1 MTAACPACAAAPLPE
16 TAPTATV
23 ARPDLVL
30 HLPDIHC
37 AACIASVEAALARLP
52 GIREARVNLTRKRVL
67 LCTDGRDAGGVIDA
81 LAAEG
86 HRAQLLDTDLLAG
99 RDSTGRDLIL
109 RIGVSGFA
117 MMNVMLLS
125 VAVWSGAAQA
135 TAQLF
140 HLVSALIALPA
151 VAYAARPFFASA
163 LRAVSAGRLNMD
175 VPISLAIALATL
187 VSLMGALEGAERPGW
202 FDAALALTFFLLIGR
217 YLDHAGRQAA
227 RSAAA
232 ELAALEAPQALRLR
246 DGHEEIVR
254 AADLVEGDLIRIR
267 PGDRVPA
274 DGVVTEGESDLDR
287 SALTGESRPQAIG
300 PGGEVSAGETN
311 LSGPLILDVRRAGA
325 DTRLRRLADLVAAAE
340 NQRSRHSGLA
350 DRAARIYAPVVHL
363 LGAGAFLGWWWA
375 TADAWHALDVAI
387 SVLVIT
393 CPCALGLAVP
403 AVSTVTT
410 GWLFRRGIL
419 VKSHTALERMSE
431 IDLVVFDKTGTLT
444 TGELALAGDPPDH
457 VLALAAGLARGS
469 AHPLSR
475 AICAAARAR
484 GLSPAPV
491 ERLRELPGRG
501 VEGEHDG
508 HSVALGNPGWLG
520 LAADSDETLV
530 ALRDASGALFAF
542 CFEETPRAD
551 AQECIAELR
560 ALGYDVALLSGDAPA
575 PVTRLADA
583 LGIARFEARMSP
595 EEKMDWLRARRA
607 EGRTCLMV
615 GDGLNDTGGLAEAH
629 ASIAPGSALDAARN
643 VADLVLLRDNLS
655 AVPDALGASCGA
667 VRRMRQNIWLSLL
680 YNAVSIPLALAGFAT
695 PWLAALAMSSSSL
708 TVSLNAARRIR

>member
-1 MTAACPACAAAPLPE
+1 MSQDAPAA
-16 TAPTATV
+16 TI

-52 GIREARVNLTRKRVL
+52 GIREARVNLTRKRVH
-67 LCTDGRDAGGVIDA
+67 LCTDGLDADGVIDA
-81 LAAEG
+81 LAARG
-86 HRAQLLDTDLLAG
+86 HRAQRLDTDLLAG

-163 LRAVSAGRLNMD
+163 ARAVSAGRLNMD
-175 VPISLAIALATL
+175 VPISLAIGLATL
-187 VSLMGALEGAERPGW
+187 VSLLGALEGAERPGW

-227 RSAAA
+227 RSAAS
-232 ELAALEAPQALRLR
+232 ELAALEAPQALRLQGGR
-246 DGHEEIVR
+246 EEIVR
-254 AADLVEGDLIRIR
+254 AASLVEGDLIRVR

-274 DGVVTEGESDLDR
+274 DGVVRDGESDLDR
-287 SALTGESRPQAIG
+287 SALTGESRPQPVA
-300 PGGEVSAGETN
+300 PGAEISAGETN
-311 LSGPLILDVRRAGA
+311 LSGPLTVEVRRAGS
-325 DTRLRRLADLVAAAE
+325 DTRLRRLAELVAVAE

-363 LGAGAFLGWWWA
+363 LGAAAFLGWWWG
-375 TADAWHALDVAI
+375 TADGWRALDVAI

-431 IDLVVFDKTGTLT
+431 IDMVVFDKTGTLT
-444 TGELALAGDPPDH
+444 TGELVLAGDPPDA
-457 VLALAAGLARGS
+457 VLALAAGLAQAS

-475 AICAAARAR
+475 AIRAAAHAR
-484 GLSPAPV
+484 GLAPVPV
-491 ERLRELPGRG
+491 ERLRERPGRG
-501 VEGEHDG
+501 VEGRHEG
-508 HSVALGNPGWLG
+508 REVALGNPDWLG
-520 LAADSDETLV
+520 MKADHDETV
-530 ALRDASGALFAF
+530 VGLRDAQGATYALRFA
-542 CFEETPRAD
+542 ETPRAD
-551 AQECIAELR
+551 AAASVARLR
-560 ALGYDVALLSGDAPA
+560 AEGYEVALLSGDAPG
-575 PVTRLADA
+575 PVARLAA
-583 LGIARFEARMSP
+583 GLGIERFEARMSP
-595 EEKMDWLRARRA
+595 EAKVDWLRARRA
-607 EGRTCLMV
+607 EGRRCLMV
-615 GDGLNDTGGLAEAH
+615 GDGLNDTGGLAESH
-629 ASIAPGSALDAARN
+629 ASIAPGNALDAARN
-643 VADLVLLRDNLS
+643 AADLVLLHDRLT
-655 AVPDALGASCGA
+655 AVSDALAMA
-667 VRRMRQNIWLSLL
+667 RVATRRMRQNIWLSVL
-680 YNAVSIPLALAGFAT
+680 YNAVSIPLALAGLAT

-708 TVSLNAARRIR
+708 TVSLNAARRMR